1 MTITVQNKKIEV
13 DLAKGFDIMRGKTV
27 LDHAEN
33 YEVAR
38 RKRDMYKGATLRYF
52 IKERKENK

>member
-1 MTITVQNKKIEV
+1 MTIMVQNKKIEV

-52 IKERKENK
+52 AKEGRK